1 MSISQHSSPAILY
14 IFGGLPGTGKSEL
27 VQSLAGYIN
36 SAYLRVDTIEQAI
49 KNVCGSLKYDKG
61 YQAAFDIASDN
72 LRNGISV
79 IADSVNAI
87 SASREAWKKVA
98 TQLDVKYIQIEVQ
111 CSDKVEHRIR
121 VENRKTTV
129 SNLKLPTWDDV
140 LTRHYERWDDVDIII
155 DTANEEPDQSIKKLF
170 TLLK

>member
-1 MSISQHSSPAILY
+1 MSQHSSHAILY

-27 VQSLAGYIN
+27 AQSLAHHTN

-49 KNVCGSLKYDKG
+49 KNVCGSLKYDEG

-72 LRNGISV
+72 LRNGTSV

-98 TQLDVKYIQIEVQ
+98 TQLRVKYIQIEVQ
-111 CSDKVEHRIR
+111 CSDKAEHRIR

-129 SNLKLPTWDDV
+129 SNLKLPTWNDV
-140 LTRHYERWDDVDIII
+140 LTRHYEPWNDVAIII
-155 DTANEEPDQSIKKLF
+155 DTANEEPHHSFNKLISLF
-170 TLLK
+170 